1 MLSTK
6 ATRLLPSVSE
16 KDSSGDCEEPKA
28 VHLEN
33 DRAVIAMSA
42 LRTVGKRESNRREQG
57 FLSLVVECHW
67 RQHRMGYAGKEM
79 KGV

>member
-1 MLSTK
+1 M
-6 ATRLLPSVSE
+6 SE
-16 KDSSGDCEEPKA
+16 EDSSGDCEDPKA

-42 LRTVGKRESNRREQG
+42 LRTVGKRESNRREQS

-67 RQHRMGYAGKEM
+67 RQHRMGHLGYAGKDM

>member
-6 ATRLLPSVSE
+6 ATRLLPSMSE
-16 KDSSGDCEEPKA
+16 EDGSGDCEEPKA
-28 VHLEN
+28 VRLEN

-42 LRTVGKRESNRREQG
+42 LGKRESNRREQG

-67 RQHRMGYAGKEM
+67 RQHRMGHPGYAGKEM